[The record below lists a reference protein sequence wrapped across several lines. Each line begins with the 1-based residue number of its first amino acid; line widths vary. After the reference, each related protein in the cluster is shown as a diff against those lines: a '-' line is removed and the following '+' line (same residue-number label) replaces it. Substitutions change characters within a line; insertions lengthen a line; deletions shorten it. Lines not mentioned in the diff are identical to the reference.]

1 MRLIDVIVIG
11 GGQAGLAMSH
21 ALTARDIEHIVFERG
36 RVAERWRAS
45 WDSLRLLT
53 PTRLNA
59 LPGAPVPAGDPDG
72 FMTTAELIGH
82 LEGYARAI
90 DAPVQTGTAVR
101 SVQPFGGRYRVE
113 TDRGTWLAGS
123 VVIATGHCDHPF
135 VPPLAARLSSS
146 ISQITPSTYRNPA
159 GLPEGGVLVVGASAS
174 GAQLAEEI
182 HRSGRPVTLAVGRH
196 SRLPRRYRG
205 ADIMV
210 WMERAG
216 MLSEPAIPSP
226 SLERA
231 RTQPSLQL
239 IGSPEHR
246 TLDLGVLRD
255 LGVRMVGRLLDID
268 GTALTLR
275 DDLARTTAGAQATLE
290 RLLGRIDPIA
300 DAHGAPPE
308 PWPAP
313 LAPFGATP
321 GSLDLAAAGIRTV
334 LWATGYRRSYPW
346 LKVPVLDDAGE
357 IIHDGGATPAPGLYV
372 LGLRFLRRRNSNF
385 LGGVGAD
392 AAALAA
398 EIRGHLAMSDRIAA

>member
-1 MRLIDVIVIG
+1 MRQTDVIVIG

-21 ALTARDIEHIVFERG
+21 ALTSRGIDHVVLERG
-36 RVAERWRAS
+36 RVAERWRGT

-59 LPGAPVPAGDPDG
+59 LPGAPIPTVDPDG

-82 LEGYARAI
+82 LEHYGRTI
-90 DAPVQTGTAVR
+90 GAPIETDTAVR
-101 SVQPFGGRYRVE
+101 SVQRIGARYRIE
-113 TDRGTWLAGS
+113 TTRGVWTARA
-123 VVIATGHCDHPF
+123 VVVATGHCDRPF
-135 VPPLAARLSSS
+135 VPPIATRLAPTIRQL
-146 ISQITPSTYRNPA
+146 TPATYRKPA
-159 GLPEGGVLVVGASAS
+159 DLPQGGVLVVGASAS

-205 ADIMV
+205 ADILL
-210 WMERAG
+210 WMERSG
-216 MLSEPAIPSP
+216 ILTEPAVASP
-226 SLERA
+226 SLARA

-246 TLDLGVLRD
+246 TLDLGVLRGM
-255 LGVRMVGRLLDID
+255 GVRLVGRVLDID
-268 GTALTLR
+268 GTALTLC
-275 DDLARTTAGAQATLE
+275 DDLARTTVGAQATLE
-290 RLLGRIDPIA
+290 RLLARIDPIA
-300 DAHGAPPE
+300 DAHGAPAE

-313 LAPFGATP
+313 LAPFASSP
-321 GSLDLAAAGIRTV
+321 GPFDLAAEGIRTV

-346 LKVPVLDDAGE
+346 LNVPVLDDAGE
-357 IIHDGGATPAPGLYV
+357 IIHDGGVTSAPGLYV

-392 AAALAA
+392 AAALAG
-398 EIRGHLAMSDRIAA
+398 ELRTHLATSGRIAA

>member
-21 ALTARDIEHIVFERG
+21 ALTARGIDHVVLERG
-36 RVAERWRAS
+36 RVAERWRGT

-72 FMTTAELIGH
+72 FMTVGELIGH
-82 LEGYARAI
+82 LEGYAPAI
-90 DAPVQTGTAVR
+90 AAPVQTGTAVR
-101 SVQPFGGRYRVE
+101 SVQPFGARYRVE
-113 TDRGTWLAGS
+113 TDRGAWLAGS
-123 VVIATGHCDHPF
+123 VVVATGHCDHPL
-135 VPPLAARLSSS
+135 VPPMAARLAPSLR
-146 ISQITPSTYRNPA
+146 QITPSTYRNAAELPA
-159 GLPEGGVLVVGASAS
+159 GGVLVVGASAS

-205 ADIMV
+205 ADIML

-216 MLSEPAIPSP
+216 MLSEPAIASP

-268 GTALTLR
+268 GAALTLC

-290 RLLGRIDPIA
+290 RLLARIDPIA

-308 PWPAP
+308 PWPVP
-313 LAPFGATP
+313 LAPFGSTP
-321 GSLDLAAAGIRTV
+321 ESLDLDAHGIRTV

-357 IIHDGGATPAPGLYV
+357 IIHDGGITPAAGLYV
-372 LGLRFLRRRNSNF
+372 LGLRFLRRHNSNF

-392 AAALAA
+392 ADALAA
-398 EIRGHLAMSDRIAA
+398 EIRTHLATSGRIAA

>member
-1 MRLIDVIVIG
+1 MRQTDVIVIG

-21 ALTARDIEHIVFERG
+21 HLSAGGIDHAVLERARVG
-36 RVAERWRAS
+36 ERWRSA

-59 LPGAPVPAGDPDG
+59 LPGAPDPGSDPDG
-72 FMTTAELIGH
+72 FVTTAELIGH
-82 LEGYARAI
+82 LEAYARAI
-90 DAPVQTGTAVR
+90 GAPVETGIEVR
-101 SVQPFGGRYRVE
+101 RVERIGGRFRIT
-113 TDRGTWLAGS
+113 TDSGAWSARA
-123 VVIATGHCDHPF
+123 VVVATGHCDQPF
-135 VPPLAARLSSS
+135 VPPVAARLAPA
-146 ISQITPSTYRNPA
+146 IRQITPRDYRNPA
-159 GLPEGGVLVVGASAS
+159 ELPEGGVLVVGASAS

-205 ADIMV
+205 ADVLV
-210 WMERAG
+210 WMDRAG
-216 MLSEPAIPSP
+216 MLTELAIASP
-226 SLERA
+226 SLARA

-255 LGVRMVGRLLDID
+255 MGVRLVGRLLDID
-268 GTALTLR
+268 GTALSFS

-290 RLLGRIDPIA
+290 RLLARIDPVA
-300 DAHGAPPE
+300 DAHGAPAE
-308 PWPAP
+308 PRPAP
-313 LAPFGATP
+313 LAPFARSP
-321 GSLDLAAAGIRTV
+321 EALDLASDGIRTV

-346 LKVPVLDDAGE
+346 LRVPVLDDAGE
-357 IIHDGGATPAPGLYV
+357 IVHAGGVTPAPGLFV

-392 AAALAA
+392 ADALAA
-398 EIRGHLAMSDRIAA
+398 EIRTHLAMSDRIAA